1 MNKVILQGEI
11 IMDSRIYR
19 QYEIIDAHAHIF
31 PEKIAEN
38 ATVNIGHFYE
48 LPMENCGFSDKLL
61 ESGAKIG
68 TTLYLICST
77 ATVPRQTAH
86 INEFIAAECDKHKE
100 FYGFGTTHP
109 DSEDLE
115 ADIAQ
120 IKSLGLHGV
129 KLHPDFQKFNADSP
143 EAFRIYEMIEGEL
156 PLLIHCGDNRY
167 DFSAPA
173 RIAAIHKNF
182 PKLKLL
188 AAHLGGYQRWDEA
201 EQYLQGLDNVCFDV
215 SSSLAFLTPERAAH
229 MVRTYG
235 VENCF
240 FGSDFPMWSHE
251 EELERFLKLGF
262 TKEENQLIL
271 ADNFKRFLEIK

>member
-1 MNKVILQGEI
+1 
-11 IMDSRIYR
+11 MDSEIYG

-38 ATVNIGHFYE
+38 ATVNIGKFYDI
-48 LPMENCGFSDKLL
+48 PMESCGISGKLI
-61 ESGAKIG
+61 ESGTKIG
-68 TTLYLICST
+68 TSLYLVCST
-77 ATVPRQTAH
+77 ATAPHQTSH
-86 INEFIAAECDKHKE
+86 INEFISSECKEHPE

-115 ADIAQ
+115 ADIEQ
-120 IKSLGLHGV
+120 IRSLGLHGV

-143 EAFRIYEMIEGEL
+143 EAFRIYEMIEGDL

-167 DFSAPA
+167 DYSAPQ

-188 AAHLGGYQRWDEA
+188 AAHLGGYQRWDDA
-201 EQYLQGLDNVCFDV
+201 EKCLPGLENVRFDV
-215 SSSLAFLTPERAAH
+215 SSSLAFLTPEKAAH

-262 TKEENQLIL
+262 TPEENQLIL
-271 ADNFKRFLEIK
+271 ADNFKNFLDTK